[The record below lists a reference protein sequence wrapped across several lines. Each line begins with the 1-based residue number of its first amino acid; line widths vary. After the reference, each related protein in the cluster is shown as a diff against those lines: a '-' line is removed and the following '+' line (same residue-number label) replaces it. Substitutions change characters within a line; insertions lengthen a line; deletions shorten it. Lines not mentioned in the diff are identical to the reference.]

1 MTVRVRVPYLRWR
14 RCLWE
19 PYSQSR
25 CCYGCEETE
34 NEVACCSLHVVVCY
48 VVIFLVMTFLFA
60 LIFKGCVH
68 LSYAEAGFDLSM
80 IVSPWCNCLRL
91 IKLLISQKKDY

>member
-25 CCYGCEETE
+25 CCYGCKETA
-34 NEVACCSLHVVVCY
+34 NKVACCSLLRHD
-48 VVIFLVMTFLFA
+48 LFVTA
-60 LIFKGCVH
+60 FFSLFFFKGFVH
-68 LSYAEAGFDLSM
+68 PSNTDAGLDLSK
-80 IVSPWCNCLRL
+80 IVSF
-91 IKLLISQKKDY
+91 